1 MLVFLRLMAEAEFMN
16 PSTISFLPFSCSN
29 VCRRKKLAVLPSL
42 TLYSAFRLLMMFFR
56 MLLGATT
63 VNSINCVAVGSNSM
77 VFGTSPAL
85 NSCFP
90 YPMND
95 TRTASPFSRS
105 MLNIPSSFVSA
116 PLLSDTYTVA
126 KGIGSPVSLSTTRA
140 VAVCCALSSLLQSTS
155 ENNMQKKE

>member
-63 VNSINCVAVGSNSM
+63 VNSLNCVAVGSNSM

-85 NSCFP
+85 NNCFP

-105 MLNIPSSFVSA
+105 MLNVPSSFVSV

-155 ENNMQKKE
+155 ENNMMKKE